1 MKYAL
6 GNDRVETHPDGNWI
20 APSAC
25 VIGKVIL
32 KKDASVWFNAT
43 LRGDNEPITLGER
56 SNVQDG
62 CVLHTD
68 MGFPLTLAEDV
79 TIGHMVMLHGCTI
92 GRGSLLGIGSV
103 VLNGAVI
110 GEDCLIGAG
119 ALIPEGK
126 VIPPRSLV
134 IGQPG
139 QVKRE
144 LTDEQIAKMH
154 WAAEHYVE
162 KSRQYLASFRAQD

>member
-6 GNDRVETHPDGNWI
+6 GDDRVETHPDGNWI
-20 APSAC
+20 APTAC
-25 VIGKVIL
+25 VIGKVIM
-32 KKDASVWFNAT
+32 KQDASVWFNAT
-43 LRGDNEPITLGER
+43 LRGDNEAITLSER

-62 CVLHTD
+62 CVLHND
-68 MGFPLTLAEDV
+68 MGYPLTLGPNV
-79 TIGHMVMLHGCTI
+79 TVGHMVMLHGCTI
-92 GRGSLLGIGSV
+92 GAGSLLGIGSV

-126 VIPPRSLV
+126 VIAPRSLV

-144 LTDEQIAKMH
+144 LSDDDVAKLH
-154 WAAEHYVE
+154 WAADHYVE
-162 KSRQYLASFRAQD
+162 KSKQYLASFRVQD

>member
-6 GNDRVETHPDGNWI
+6 GDSRVETHPDGNWI

-56 SNVQDG
+56 ANVQDG

-68 MGFPLTLAEDV
+68 MGFPLTLAENV

-144 LTDEQIAKMH
+144 LSDEDIAKMH
-154 WAAEHYVE
+154 WAADHYVE
-162 KSRQYLASFRAQD
+162 KSRQYLASFRQQD

>member
-6 GNDRVETHPDGNWI
+6 GDSHVETHPDGNWI

-68 MGFPLTLAEDV
+68 MGFPLTLAENV

-119 ALIPEGK
+119 ALITEGK
-126 VIPPRSLV
+126 VIPDNSLV
-134 IGQPG
+134 VGQPG
-139 QVKRE
+139 KVVRE
-144 LTDEQIAKMH
+144 RDPEHVAVLKMS
-154 WAAEHYVE
+154 ADHYVANW
-162 KSRQYLASFRAQD
+162 KRYAAGLRPL